1 MKRVLEKNNVEV
13 IDNPKFDP
21 NENPTRKER
30 DLDPKY
36 KANQSILKKK
46 RLEEKQQES
55 M

>member
-36 KANQSILKKK
+36 KQINHIKKK